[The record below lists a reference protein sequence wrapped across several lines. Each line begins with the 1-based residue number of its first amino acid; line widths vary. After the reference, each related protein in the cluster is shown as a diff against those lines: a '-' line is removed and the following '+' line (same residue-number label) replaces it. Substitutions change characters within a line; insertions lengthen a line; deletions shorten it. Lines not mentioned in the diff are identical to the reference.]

1 MIILSVISVI
11 NFLISFFFVMMSN
24 FGCMLYQKGKDV
36 KMLSKSETRNVTMN
50 LYGKWRKMHWY
61 TTLWS
66 TNLCTNV
73 FICHFVILSFLL
85 RRELRRMPTFV
96 ELLSGS
102 GHLTV
107 QKWTLALIV
116 GTHFQMVMCLV
127 QFLQEKKLCFLQQKR
142 VYPRI

>member
-1 MIILSVISVI
+1 
-11 NFLISFFFVMMSN
+11 MMSN

-50 LYGKWRKMHWY
+50 LYGNEEKCIG
-61 TTLWS
+61 TQ
-66 TNLCTNV
+66 LCGPQTCV
-73 FICHFVILSFLL
+73 PMFLFVILSFLSFSL
-85 RRELRRMPTFV
+85 RRELRGMPAFV

-127 QFLQEKKLCFLQQKR
+127 QFL
-142 VYPRI
+142 